1 VFWLALLMLY
11 FFWFKLG
18 IACPSGY
25 IPLSR
30 GVGSWACHMAMP
42 WICLSLLY
50 AASYARYVR
59 GNILETMTEDYI
71 RTARAKGLPERTVVF
86 KHGMRGALTPV
97 VTIFG
102 MDLAF
107 LLGGA
112 IITETVF
119 NLPGIGRYA
128 YEAIRNSDLPAIQGT
143 TLMTAF
149 VIVFANLI
157 VDITYAY
164 LDPRVRYR

>member
-1 VFWLALLMLY
+1 IAIISGLEQRSIADRAAMLLALFGVAMPVFWLALLMLY
-11 FFWFKLG
+11 FLWFKLG

-25 IPLSR
+25 VPLSA
-30 GVGSWACHMAMP
+30 GVASWACHMAMP
-42 WICLSLLY
+42 WFCLALLY

-128 YEAIRNSDLPAIQGT
+128 YEAIRNSDL
-143 TLMTAF
+143 
-149 VIVFANLI
+149 
-157 VDITYAY
+157 
-164 LDPRVRYR
+164 